1 MVGFC
6 LFCFVSPNVII
17 LDIFKRKVS
26 KHARVCLFGEDLKSW
41 GLSVKYDSTKEH
53 KKSGFVM
60 FLNRFL
66 FTNFGSKYSYLVSPW
81 VWEYLGR

>member
-66 FTNFGSKYSYLVSPW
+66 FTNFGSNIVTLYLPG
-81 VWEYLGR
+81 YGNT